1 VEDFMKPTA
10 LFLGALLLAGTALAA
25 GERSESLLGVVTNFD
40 AGKIIFEVASNGCT
54 AKKDFRCDLKDGTL
68 TLVRVRRDSCKAMP
82 QREKIVFTLEEL
94 GLSPNKPFALG
105 NKLIVN
111 ENLAQVQ

>member
-25 GERSESLLGVVTNFD
+25 GERPESLLGVVTDFD

>member
-1 VEDFMKPTA
+1 LPPTAREVFVKPTA

-25 GERSESLLGVVTNFD
+25 GERPESLLGVVTDFD
-40 AGKIIFEVASNGCT
+40 AGRVTFDVASNGCT

-68 TLVRVRRDSCKAMP
+68 
-82 QREKIVFTLEEL
+82 EEL
-94 GLSPNKPFALG
+94 GLSPNNPFALG
-105 NKLIVN
+105 NRLIVN

>member
-1 VEDFMKPTA
+1 MKPTA
-10 LFLGALLLAGTALAA
+10 LFLWALLLAGTALAA
-25 GERSESLLGVVTNFD
+25 DERPESLLGVVTDFD
-40 AGKIIFEVASNGCT
+40 AGRITFEVASNGCT
-54 AKKDFRCDLKDGTL
+54 ARKDFRCDLKDGTL
-68 TLVRVRRDSCKAMP
+68 TLVRLRRDSCKAMP
-82 QREKIVFTLEEL
+82 QREKIVFKLEEL